1 MKRIPRSLLAG
12 AFLHAGLAW
21 SLPEKPPPSGSYDA
35 TDLIPTSPA
44 SAPPS
49 ASAAPGATLAPPSG
63 SAGPGSAAPGAAGPG
78 SSAQAPGAL
87 APSAAG
93 GAPGVAV
100 SFPGAAVGH
109 PGAPGA
115 ARFVCLVH
123 GAVGLSEEQQR
134 GLQALLCEEVGNLRG
149 KEAAGAPGATERYRV
164 ELIPF
169 GKVVLARLSWE
180 NPPGTIVATRS
191 VQVGSIDM
199 LPTSVLRLVRA
210 LHSRETL
217 THQEIEAVTPKKT
230 PPSSSTATRQGQTL
244 TEFTVGVYT
253 FPGAQKSSLHA
264 GLGFSLG
271 HYFTQEWA
279 WLASARLALK
289 SPDASDGINSGAFA
303 LAVGLRRVGAARGL
317 VPFLGGG
324 LSVLTVSIDGRA
336 SAAGS
341 IEDTGASAAGLN
353 TNPAEGA
360 GPGAYLEGGVGLF
373 TNPRGGVQLG
383 LRADLPFFEVRQGDG
398 YRWNP
403 NPQPGSSNVS
413 TIIPGSSLYVVPI
426 SLTLSGQFH

>member
-1 MKRIPRSLLAG
+1 
-12 AFLHAGLAW
+12 
-21 SLPEKPPPSGSYDA
+21 
-35 TDLIPTSPA
+35 
-44 SAPPS
+44 
-49 ASAAPGATLAPPSG
+49 
-63 SAGPGSAAPGAAGPG
+63 
-78 SSAQAPGAL
+78 
-87 APSAAG
+87 
-93 GAPGVAV
+93 
-100 SFPGAAVGH
+100 
-109 PGAPGA
+109 
-115 ARFVCLVH
+115 LVH
-123 GAVGLSEEQQR
+123 GAVGLSEEQLR
-134 GLQALLCEEVGNLRG
+134 GLQALLCDEVENLRG
-149 KEAAGAPGATERYRV
+149 KATAGVPGATERYRI

-169 GKVVLARLSWE
+169 GKVLLARLSWE
-180 NPPGTIVATRS
+180 NPLGTIVATRS
-191 VQVGSIDM
+191 AQVGSIDM

-210 LHSRETL
+210 LQNREAL
-217 THQEIEAVTPKKT
+217 THQEIEALTPKT
-230 PPSSSTATRQGQTL
+230 PPSSSAATRQGQTL

-253 FPGAQKSSLHA
+253 FPGAQKSGLHA

-289 SPDASDGINSGAFA
+289 SPDASDWINSGAFA
-303 LAVGLRRVGAARGL
+303 LSVGLRRVGAARGL

-336 SAAGS
+336 STAGS
-341 IEDTGASAAGLN
+341 IEDNGASAAGLN
-353 TNPAEGA
+353 TNPAEGS

-426 SLTLSGQFH
+426 SLSLSGQFH